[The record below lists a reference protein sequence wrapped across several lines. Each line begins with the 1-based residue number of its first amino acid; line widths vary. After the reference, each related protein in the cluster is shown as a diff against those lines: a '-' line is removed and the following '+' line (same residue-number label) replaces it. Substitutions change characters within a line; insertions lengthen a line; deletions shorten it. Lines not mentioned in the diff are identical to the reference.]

1 MISVRAFFKKTSY
14 SRAISGDT
22 TSIISRFSSQNSMTW
37 EKGLRPRM
45 PRPKRS
51 MRFAGPHSFNLA
63 GGRRVVQEKRTLS
76 REEDG
81 GTRARPMLGKPMGQ
95 LLTVI
100 FPHFKSGRRSRSE
113 PYVPLGHK

>member
-1 MISVRAFFKKTSY
+1 
-14 SRAISGDT
+14 
-22 TSIISRFSSQNSMTW
+22 
-37 EKGLRPRM
+37 
-45 PRPKRS
+45 

-76 REEDG
+76 REEEDG
-81 GTRARPMLGKPMGQ
+81 DTRARPMLGKPMGQ